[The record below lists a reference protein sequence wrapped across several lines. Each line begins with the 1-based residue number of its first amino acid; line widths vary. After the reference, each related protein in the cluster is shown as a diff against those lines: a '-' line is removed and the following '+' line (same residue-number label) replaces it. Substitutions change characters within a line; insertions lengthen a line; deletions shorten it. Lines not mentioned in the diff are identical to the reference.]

1 MTVPRGDESSSLAD
15 LARGFADPPKAFS
28 PVPIWWWSG
37 DALTR
42 ERLRWQMQ
50 QLVAGGVYN
59 VVILNLAPT
68 GPLYGSDPDRPA
80 FLSDA
85 WWSLFE
91 GVCEDAEAIGMR
103 LWFYDQIGFS
113 GANVQADL
121 VRKNGAFSGE
131 ALETLTT
138 EGEGALELTCPSEGR
153 PLAAFYTSTDDE
165 AEVPVRVPLEERV
178 ARTEGPGHLRLVYS
192 ITRGFDYFSPEACG
206 SLLDTVHGAFERR
219 LGRFFGRVIVG
230 SFQDELPDLPTWST
244 GFAEAFR
251 RRKGYDLLE
260 KLFALW
266 EGPDDAAQT
275 VRADFQVVRAAL
287 AEEAFFKP
295 LFAWHERHGLTC
307 GFDQQGPA
315 RSGQPLGSVQLYADY
330 LRTHR
335 WFGAPGSDHH
345 GNSKIHSSLAH
356 LYGRERVWI
365 EAFHSSGWG
374 GTLEE
379 TFDWLLPWLGAGAT
393 LYDPHAVYYSTWGG
407 WWEWAPPSTCWRQ
420 PYWRHYPVFAAA
432 VSRLC
437 YLLSQGEHVC
447 DIGVLH
453 PTTTV
458 QANLTAYGSPLAA
471 HPLSEEALVHY
482 GRVARPATNRT
493 ETANDIYEALV
504 GSMMFLAPKPGV
516 LEQDRRDFDVLDDAS
531 VQRGEVV
538 NGCLEIGAERFS
550 VVALPAC
557 TTLEAPTAEKLIAFV
572 EGGGTLIA
580 VGCAPQLVLG
590 DGVLLDELKALF
602 EGGKARLVA
611 RVEDLPGVLG
621 GLERRVDAPVPTLH
635 RRVGDTEVVYVPAA
649 FPHASRTED
658 ADATWLKTNYSFDP
672 ARYAR
677 TLTVSV
683 KGFNGQPE
691 LWDPLTGE
699 RIPLASTRRGD
710 RAEVTVPFDRSPAA
724 LLVWS
729 DAAERSPVQPETRE
743 TVLQT
748 LPQVWDFTLEPT
760 LDNRYGDLDKPD
772 YEGAPPV
779 QTWTFAHRLET
790 ARTETFDGTV
800 HATFGRYGW
809 WTGPHAEA
817 ELPEPAL
824 DVKGP
829 LAEGWHEASYSL
841 QRGIY
846 KDPLHVP
853 TLGPKGHVP
862 EEFLA
867 FGKVGAGE
875 GVQYR
880 TVIHAPETQTLHLA
894 LGAAA
899 RKTVW
904 LNGSPVGEDR
914 GGYLWLEPVT
924 LTAGA
929 NLLEFR
935 LLAEAETNLR
945 ATFAFVTDP
954 DAFTRPE
961 RITIPGA
968 PQKDSR
974 VAFTLD
980 FDVPFAP
987 ERLTV
992 QVAADATC
1000 AVALNGR
1007 ELGRQGG
1014 FDPYYSLARVQPYT
1028 TRQVQEGQNT
1038 LTVEVQDSGRPLS
1051 VLVDGIVDANDG
1063 QTLSFIS
1070 GAQWAVRRDE
1080 GAAQPAALAR
1090 QPWLDPAWSHLSRR
1104 PPPLPGT
1111 MWLEDRPADATVVAT
1126 VPDAQA
1132 GAVVP
1137 ELFRWTLPV
1146 GATRMTVS
1154 VAGEA
1159 RVWVD
1164 GAELKAEGATY
1175 ALPPAEGAR
1184 TAVVRVLP
1192 DAGRTGGGVFEGP
1205 VTYEVGPGKVALGAW
1220 AEQGLETYAGGV
1232 RYGTTFVLDG
1242 LPDGSLTL
1250 DLGRVR
1256 GTAEVWL
1263 NGKEVGVRILA
1274 PYRFDLGGAT
1284 SGENRLE
1291 VLVLNT
1297 LAPYLNA
1304 VSPTHYVRPGQELS
1318 GLFGPVRLLTTE
1330 ASPTHIQ
1337 EQPQNPQRN
1346 PS

>member
-1 MTVPRGDESSSLAD
+1 MTASRRDGSSSLAE
-15 LARGFADPPKAFS
+15 LARGFASPPKAFS

-37 DALTR
+37 DVLTR

-80 FLSDA
+80 FLSEG
-85 WWSLFE
+85 WWRLFE

-103 LWFYDQIGFS
+103 VWFYDQIGFS
-113 GANVQADL
+113 GANLQADL
-121 VRKNGAFSGE
+121 VRQNGTFSGE

-138 EGEGALELTCPSEGR
+138 EGAGNLGLTCPSEGR

-165 AEVPVRVPLEERV
+165 AGVPMRVPLEGRV
-178 ARTEGPGHLRLVYS
+178 ARAEGPGRLRLVYS
-192 ITRGFDYFSPEACG
+192 IKRGFDYFSPEACG

-219 LGRFFGRVIVG
+219 VGRFFGHVIVG

-251 RRKGYDLLE
+251 QRKGYSLE
-260 KLFALW
+260 DKLFALW
-266 EGPDDAAQT
+266 EGTDDAAQT
-275 VRADFQVVRAAL
+275 VRADYQEVRAAL
-287 AEEAFFKP
+287 SEEAFFKP
-295 LFAWHERHGLTC
+295 LFDWHERFGLLC

-315 RSGQPLGSVQLYADY
+315 RSGQPLGTVQLYADY

-356 LYGRERVWI
+356 LYKRPRVWI

-432 VSRLC
+432 VGRLC

-471 HPLSEEALVHY
+471 QPVSEEALVNY
-482 GRVARPATNRT
+482 GKAERPATNHA
-493 ETANDIYEALV
+493 ETANDVYEALV
-504 GSMMFLAPKPGV
+504 GRMMFLEPKPGV
-516 LEQDRRDFDVLDDAS
+516 LEQDRRDFDILDDAS
-531 VQRGEVV
+531 VGRGEVRD
-538 NGCLEIGAERFS
+538 GHLEIGGERFS
-550 VVALPAC
+550 VVVLPVC
-557 TTLEAPTAEKLIAFV
+557 TTLEAPTAEKLVAFA
-572 EGGGTLIA
+572 EGSGTLIA

-590 DGVLLDELKALF
+590 NNALLDKLNALF
-602 EGGKARLVA
+602 EEGKAQLVERA
-611 RVEDLPGVLG
+611 EDLPKILAT
-621 GLERRVDAPVPTLH
+621 LERRVDAPVPVLH
-635 RRVGDTEVVYVPAA
+635 RRVGDTDILFIPAA
-649 FPHASRTED
+649 FPHASRTESEG
-658 ADATWLKTNYSFDP
+658 ATWLKTNYSFDP

-677 TLTVSV
+677 SMTVSV
-683 KGFNGQPE
+683 KGFKGQPE
-691 LWDPLTGE
+691 LWDPLSGE
-699 RIPLASTRRGD
+699 RMPLPSTPRGD
-710 RAEVTVPFDRSPAA
+710 RTEVTVPFDRSPAA
-724 LLVWS
+724 LLVWA
-729 DAAERSPVQPETRE
+729 DAAESPLRQTEARE
-743 TVLQT
+743 KVVQT
-748 LPQVWDFTLEPT
+748 LPQMWDFTLEPT

-772 YEGAPPV
+772 YVGAPPV
-779 QTWTFAHRLET
+779 QTWAFAHRLET
-790 ARTETFDGTV
+790 SVEGDTDAFDGTV

-809 WTGPHAEA
+809 WTGPHPEA
-817 ELPEPAL
+817 ELPEPASE
-824 DVKGP
+824 VKGP
-829 LAEGWHEASYSL
+829 RAEGWQEAVYSL
-841 QRGIY
+841 KRGLY

-867 FGKVGAGE
+867 FGKLSAGE

-880 TVIHAPETQTLHLA
+880 TVIHAPEEKTLHLA

-899 RKTVW
+899 QKTVW
-904 LNGSPVGEDR
+904 LNGTSLGEDK

-924 LTAGA
+924 LHTGM

-935 LLAEAETNLR
+935 LLAEAETDLR
-945 ATFAFVTDP
+945 AYFAFVADP

-961 RITIPGA
+961 RMTIPEA
-968 PQKDSR
+968 PKKDSR

-980 FDVPFAP
+980 FDVPFVP
-987 ERLTV
+987 ESLTV
-992 QVAADATC
+992 QVAADASC
-1000 AVALNGR
+1000 AALLNGQ

-1014 FDPYYSLARVQPYT
+1014 FDPYYSLARVQPYI
-1028 TRQVQEGQNT
+1028 TRQVQEGRNT
-1038 LTVEVQDSGRPLS
+1038 LSVEVQDTGQPLS
-1051 VLVDGIVDANDG
+1051 VLVDGAVSGPG
-1063 QTLSFIS
+1063 QTLSLIS
-1070 GAQWAVRRDE
+1070 GTHWAVQHDE
-1080 GAAQPAALAR
+1080 DASQPAALVR
-1090 QPWLDPAWSHLSRR
+1090 QPWLDPAWSHLERR

-1111 MWLEDRPADATVVAT
+1111 MWLEDRPTDATVVAL
-1126 VPDAQA
+1126 VPDAGA
-1132 GAVVP
+1132 GEVVP

-1146 GATRMTVS
+1146 GATRMTVP
-1154 VAGEA
+1154 VAGEV

-1164 GAELKAEGATY
+1164 GAELSADGASY
-1175 ALPPAEGAR
+1175 PISSSPAPRR
-1184 TAVVRVLP
+1184 TALMRVLP
-1192 DAGRTGGGVFEGP
+1192 EAGRTGGGVFEGP
-1205 VTYEVGPGKVALGAW
+1205 VTYDVGPGKVALGAW
-1220 AEQGLETYAGGV
+1220 AEQGLETYSGGL
-1232 RYGTTFVLDG
+1232 RYGTTFVLEG
-1242 LPDGSLTL
+1242 SPDALVL

-1263 NGKEVGVRILA
+1263 NGRPVGVRVLS
-1274 PYRFDLGGAT
+1274 PYRFDLGGAAV

-1291 VLVLNT
+1291 VLILNT

-1304 VSPTHYVRPGQELS
+1304 VSPTHYVRPGQEVS
-1318 GLFGPVRLLTTE
+1318 GLFGPVRLLTLSPANPHLE
-1330 ASPTHIQ
+1330 AKES
-1337 EQPQNPQRN
+1337 
-1346 PS
+1346 S

>member
-1 MTVPRGDESSSLAD
+1 MTASRRDGSSSLAE

-37 DALTR
+37 DVLTR
-42 ERLRWQMQ
+42 ERLRWQME
-50 QLVAGGVYN
+50 QLVSGGVYN

-68 GPLYGSDPDRPA
+68 GPLYGSDPDCPA

-85 WWSLFE
+85 WWRLFE
-91 GVCEDAEAIGMR
+91 GVCEDAEALEMR

-113 GANVQADL
+113 GANLQADL
-121 VRKNGAFSGE
+121 VRREGTFSGE
-131 ALETLTT
+131 SLETLTA
-138 EGEGALELTCPSEGR
+138 EGEGKLELTCPSEGR
-153 PLAAFYTSTDDE
+153 PLAAFYTSMDGK
-165 AEVPVRVPLEERV
+165 AGAPIRV
-178 ARTEGPGHLRLVYS
+178 ALEGRVAHVELKGRGQLRLVYS
-192 ITRGFDYFSPEACG
+192 IKRGFDYFSPEACG

-230 SFQDELPDLPTWST
+230 SFQDELPDLPTWSI

-251 RRKGYDLLE
+251 QRKGYTLNN

-266 EGPDDAAQT
+266 EGTDDAAQS
-275 VRADFQVVRAAL
+275 VRADYQEVRAVL
-287 AEEAFFKP
+287 AEEAFFRP
-295 LFAWHERHGLTC
+295 LFGWHERHGLTC

-315 RSGQPLGSVQLYADY
+315 RSGQPLGTVQLYADY

-335 WFGAPGSDHH
+335 WFSAPGSDHH

-379 TFDWLLPWLGAGAT
+379 TFDWLLPWFGAGAT

-437 YLLSQGEHVC
+437 YLLSRGEHVC
-447 DIGVLH
+447 DIGILH

-458 QANLTAYGSPLAA
+458 QANLTAYGSPLASQL
-471 HPLSEEALVHY
+471 LSEEALINY
-482 GRVARPATNRT
+482 GKMERPVTNRA
-493 ETANDIYEALV
+493 ETANDVYEALV
-504 GSMMFLAPKPGV
+504 GSMMFLEPKPGV
-516 LEQDRRDFDVLDDAS
+516 LERDRRDFDVLDDAS

-538 NGCLEIGAERFS
+538 EGRLQIGAERFS
-550 VVALPAC
+550 VVVLPAC
-557 TTLEAPTAEKLIAFV
+557 TTLEAPTAEKLIAFA
-572 EGGGTLIA
+572 EGGGTLVA
-580 VGCAPQLVLG
+580 VGCTPQLVLG
-590 DGVLLDELKALF
+590 DHTLLEKLTSLF
-602 EGGKARLVA
+602 ERGQAQLVEYA
-611 RVEDLPGVLG
+611 ENLPQALSA
-621 GLERRVDAPVPTLH
+621 LERFVDAPVPTLH
-635 RRVGDTEVVYVPAA
+635 RRVGDTEILYIPAA

-658 ADATWLKTNYSFDP
+658 AEATWLKTNYSFDP
-672 ARYAR
+672 SRYAR
-677 TLTVSV
+677 TMAVSV
-683 KGFNGQPE
+683 KGFKGRPE
-691 LWDPLTGE
+691 LWDPMTGE
-699 RIPLASTRRGD
+699 RAALPSTQRGD
-710 RAEVTVPFDRSPAA
+710 RTEVTVPFDRAPAV

-729 DAAERSPVQPETRE
+729 DAAPSLPEQAKKHE
-743 TVLQT
+743 AVLQT
-748 LPQVWDFTLEPT
+748 LPQEWDLTLEPT
-760 LDNRYGDLDKPD
+760 LDNRYGDLDKPN
-772 YEGAPPV
+772 YEGPPPV
-779 QTWTFAHRLET
+779 QTWAFAHRLET
-790 ARTETFDGTV
+790 SGAEIKAPQTDDFDRTV

-809 WTGPHAEA
+809 WTGPHPETG
-817 ELPEPAL
+817 LPEPTTK
-824 DVKGP
+824 VERP
-829 LAEGWHEASYSL
+829 LAEGWQETVYSL
-841 QRGIY
+841 GRGIH

-867 FGKVGAGE
+867 FGKVAAGE

-880 TVIHAPETQTLHLA
+880 TVIHSPEARTLYLA
-894 LGAAA
+894 LGAGA
-899 RKTVW
+899 RKTAW
-904 LNGSPVGEDR
+904 LNGTPVGEDR

-924 LTAGA
+924 LAAGA

-935 LLAEAETNLR
+935 FLAEAETDLR
-945 ATFAFVTDP
+945 ATFAFVADP

-961 RITIPGA
+961 RMTIPET

-974 VAFTLD
+974 VVFTLD

-987 ERLTV
+987 ENLTV
-992 QVAADATC
+992 QVAADTTC
-1000 AVALNGR
+1000 AVSLNGQ

-1028 TRQVQEGQNT
+1028 TRRVQQGQNT
-1038 LTVEVQDSGRPLS
+1038 LNIEVQDTGQPMS
-1051 VLVDGIVDANDG
+1051 VLVDARVESQNG
-1063 QTLSFIS
+1063 QALTLIS
-1070 GAQWAVRRDE
+1070 GAQWTVRRDE
-1080 GAAQPAALAR
+1080 GVAQPAALAR

-1104 PPPLPGT
+1104 PPPLPET

-1146 GATRMTVS
+1146 GATRMTVP

-1175 ALPPAEGAR
+1175 ALLPAAEGAC
-1184 TAVVRVLP
+1184 TAVMRVVP
-1192 DAGRTGGGVFEGP
+1192 AVGRTGGGVFEGP

-1242 LPDGSLTL
+1242 LPDGPLSL

-1263 NGKEVGVRILA
+1263 NGKQVGVRILS
-1274 PYRFDLGGAT
+1274 PYRFDLGGAVD
-1284 SGENRLE
+1284 GENRLE

-1318 GLFGPVRLLTTE
+1318 GLFGPVQLLTTE
-1330 ASPTHIQ
+1330 A
-1337 EQPQNPQRN
+1337 R
-1346 PS
+1346 